1 MYIPGMTMRT
11 LVPKLRQSGINYD
24 DSSREYGD
32 SQNKGVFT
40 NLEVKVAEKNDK
52 LLIPDKAKPDE
63 LVIPDKAKPD
73 KLIISDKAKPDEL
86 IIPDKPITSF
96 SGKTLAKNSVDT
108 WSQRL
113 KKLDSLGLQSA
124 LDNNAY
130 DVVENI
136 ITDESASLNTR
147 CTSIT
152 AILNRLYNET
162 KITILLS

>member
-1 MYIPGMTMRT
+1 M
-11 LVPKLRQSGINYD
+11 
-24 DSSREYGD
+24 
-32 SQNKGVFT
+32 
-40 NLEVKVAEKNDK
+40 
-52 LLIPDKAKPDE
+52 
-63 LVIPDKAKPD
+63 
-73 KLIISDKAKPDEL
+73 
-86 IIPDKPITSF
+86 
-96 SGKTLAKNSVDT
+96 DT

-136 ITDESASLNTR
+136 ITDESDSLNTR

-162 KITILLS
+162 KDNDISELAQKLVLLRKKWKKEINNQRSGNALNTKEKESFVDWKDVIAKRDELTRQKLVLGLYTYHPPRRIMDYEEMYYVENMEYHISDFP